1 MTAWHDLTACMCIL
15 ADLCLQK
22 QRGTWAPS
30 PEALRS
36 IFQQKKFTTLDGAAE
51 PQGEAFSL

>member
-1 MTAWHDLTACMCIL
+1 MSAWHDLTACMCIL

-51 PQGEAFSL
+51 PQG